1 MLGNLYL
8 LCTENDLKSG
18 DFVMTE
24 YGILLDRTLR
34 VKARKGIFLLNIVLQ
49 HVESLTRRAASGDYK
64 FISPWMLTHSIL
76 CTEEICKSLVQC
88 MQKLYIVLF

>member
-64 FISPWMLTHSIL
+64 LISPWMLTHSIL